1 MHQRSA
7 SHSHPLLFQRWSSI
21 GHLSYQ
27 HAAAY
32 TNKETKETFECRQKN
47 LSLLSDSLHPLT
59 PLPME
64 GMSKLLVFFFFIIF
78 KTKIFSSVL
87 FHNTLEILH
96 VFALTTALSFQNS
109 IEYTR
114 TKPPKTLSFP
124 SQKCTSATLKPSCI
138 YSLIRTAIIDP
149 SHMRASFVHG
159 FKLCTFSF
167 FAWEAAGDDT
177 TTQKMLRGALKP
189 WYKSS
194 G

>member
-7 SHSHPLLFQRWSSI
+7 SHSHPLLFQRWSST

-138 YSLIRTAIIDP
+138 YSLIRTTIIDP

-167 FAWEAAGDDT
+167 FC
-177 TTQKMLRGALKP
+177 LR
-189 WYKSS
+189 SS
-194 G
+194 QGRYNNSKDAQRST

>member
-7 SHSHPLLFQRWSSI
+7 SHSHPLLFQQGSSI

-47 LSLLSDSLHPLT
+47 LSLLSDSLHPST

-64 GMSKLLVFFFFIIF
+64 GMSKLLVFFLFIIF

-96 VFALTTALSFQNS
+96 VFALTTSN
-109 IEYTR
+109 IR
-114 TKPPKTLSFP
+114 GPNPPKLFHFHHKNAP
-124 SQKCTSATLKPSCI
+124 LP
-138 YSLIRTAIIDP
+138 L
-149 SHMRASFVHG
+149 
-159 FKLCTFSF
+159 
-167 FAWEAAGDDT
+167 
-177 TTQKMLRGALKP
+177 
-189 WYKSS
+189 
-194 G
+194 